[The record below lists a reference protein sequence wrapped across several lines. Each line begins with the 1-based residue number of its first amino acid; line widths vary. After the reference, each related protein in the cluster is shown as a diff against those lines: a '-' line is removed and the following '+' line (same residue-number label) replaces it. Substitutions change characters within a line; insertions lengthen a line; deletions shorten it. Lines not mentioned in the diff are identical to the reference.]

1 MKKKLTL
8 IVPLVLLLVVG
19 GGAYKFVFAKKEE
32 EPKVKVKGTVYVLSK
47 EFLVN
52 LADGRFAKLTVALV
66 LDPHDTSTAK
76 AGGSNHNVPPAPPE
90 GFGPM
95 AQEAIVRDLVTDS
108 LTGTNDRDLIDP
120 QSREELKKK
129 VLKAITKSTDVHAD
143 EILFTD
149 VTVQ

>member
-1 MKKKLTL
+1 MKKKLIL
-8 IVPLVLLLVVG
+8 IVPLVLLLVV

-32 EPKVKVKGTVYVLSK
+32 EPKHKVEGTVYVLGK

-52 LADGRFAKLTVALV
+52 LADGRYAKLTVGLL
-66 LDPHDTSTAK
+66 LDPHDTSTA
-76 AGGSNHNVPPAPPE
+76 AGGGSNHNVPPAPPE

-95 AQEAIVRDLVTDS
+95 AQEAIVRDLITDS

-120 QSREELKKK
+120 HAREQLKTK
-129 VLKAITKSTDVHAD
+129 VLKAIKKSTDVDAD